1 LTAQPT
7 ADDLLAIGRV
17 GRAHG
22 LKGEV
27 RVELFFADSD
37 ALDHVDELWL
47 SSKPDSAEGA
57 KAHELEA
64 ARPVPKAYLVK
75 LSGVSDRNAAE
86 ALRGSIVWVPR
97 AALETGEGEYFLVDL
112 VGAKVTSPEGELGTV
127 TEIATHPS
135 VDSLVIKTHDGRTVE
150 QPLLDEWVLRVSVSE
165 RLVELSSLDGLIS

>member
-22 LKGEV
+22 LKGEL

-37 ALDHVDELWL
+37 ALEHVDELWL
-47 SSKPDSAEGA
+47 SPKPETSEGA
-57 KAHELEA
+57 KSHEIEA

-75 LSGVSDRNAAE
+75 LAGVGDRNAAE

-97 AALETGEGEYFLVDL
+97 SALAADEGEYFLVDL

-127 TEIATHPS
+127 IEIATHPS
-135 VDSLVIKTHDGRTVE
+135 VDAIVIKTLDGRTVE
-150 QPLLDEWVLRVSVSE
+150 QPLLDEWIQRVSVDE
-165 RLVELSSLDGLIS
+165 RVIELSSLDGLIG